1 MTPTTETVELFEVN
15 GLCKFLVCLC
25 LTNAGMLRELEV
37 DRERVTML
45 REIGNGNF
53 SNVME
58 ASVVGSDGESV
69 IMAAKVALLQVDDGD
84 RNQLFDEAVRQRGLS
99 HDNVVRLLGVC
110 FTGTPCFLLLE
121 YMANGDLKAYLRQCE
136 SGTCQLTAEHLA
148 KLAVDCCAG
157 FSYLQLCKFV
167 HRDLAARN
175 VVLSGSY
182 VAKIGDFGM
191 SRALSSADYYR
202 QNTQATN
209 WALPIRWMAPESYL
223 DGTWNL
229 QTDVW
234 MFGVLLWEIF
244 SLGKHPWHKLADGS
258 VMQAIQQRSK
268 LERPSNCPSEL
279 YDVMMDCWKID
290 ASKRAKAA
298 DIDRRVLTYQRTLSQ
313 AVLAWPVADIGHKQD
328 VTDGMAIDIDSD
340 ARLAAF
346 KELEV
351 DRSLVS
357 LGRVLGSGAFGEVR
371 LGSLLQAG
379 TTVDVAIKTLK
390 DAGGHEESSKFLVEA
405 RILSALSHPN
415 IVTLLAVC
423 AEASPLLMVIE
434 LMPGGD
440 LLKLLRSSGEDMEP
454 DELVSIIEQIAA
466 AMAHLEK
473 HRIVHRDLAARN
485 VLVQSSR
492 PVAVKLSDVGLART
506 LVGSPYYKKSSN
518 DKVPI
523 RWMAPE
529 AVLERRYTSKS
540 DVWSYGVLCWEV
552 FSCGD
557 KPYSGVQPTMM
568 MVEIIK
574 GYRLPRPSHC
584 SADL

>member
-1 MTPTTETVELFEVN
+1 MSRYFNCALFAT
-15 GLCKFLVCLC
+15 F
-25 LTNAGMLRELEV
+25 AGMLRELEV

-69 IMAAKVALLQVDDGD
+69 VMAAKVALQQSDDGD
-84 RNQLFDEAVRQRGLS
+84 RNQLFDEAVRQRALN
-99 HDNVVRLLGVC
+99 HENVVRLLGVC
-110 FTGTPCFLLLE
+110 FTGTPCFILLE
-121 YMANGDLKAYLRQCE
+121 FMANGDLKSYMRQCE
-136 SGTCQLTAEHLA
+136 GASRALTPEQQV

-157 FSYLQLCKFV
+157 FAYLQSCKFV
-167 HRDLAARN
+167 HRDIAARN
-175 VVLSGSY
+175 VVLSGSF

-191 SRALSSADYYR
+191 SRALTNFEYYR
-202 QNTQATN
+202 QNAQSTN

-244 SLGKHPWHKLADGS
+244 SHGKHPWHKLADGS

-268 LERPSNCPSEL
+268 LERPSSCPLEM
-279 YDVMMDCWKID
+279 YDVMMDCWKLD
-290 ASKRAKAA
+290 PRKRARAV
-298 DIDRRVLTYQRTLSQ
+298 DIDRRVLTYQRTLSHS
-313 AVLAWPVADIGHKQD
+313 ALTWPEFDIGHRPG
-328 VTDGMAIDIDSD
+328 VTDDMAIDIDS
-340 ARLAAF
+340 AASQEAF
-346 KELEV
+346 GKLEV
-351 DRSLVS
+351 NRSTVS
-357 LGRVLGSGAFGEVR
+357 LHKVLGSGAFGEVR
-371 LGSLLQAG
+371 LGTLFAG
-379 TTVDVAIKTLK
+379 ATVDVAVKTLK
-390 DAGGHEESSKFLVEA
+390 YTGSQDESAKFLVEA

-415 IVTLLAVC
+415 IVRLLAVC
-423 AEASPLLMVIE
+423 TETSPLLMVIE
-434 LMPGGD
+434 LLPSGD
-440 LLKLLRSSGEDMEP
+440 LLKLLRSSGENMEP
-454 DELVSIIEQIAA
+454 DERVSVIEQIAA

-485 VLVQSSR
+485 ILVQSVR
-492 PVAVKLSDVGLART
+492 PVVVKLSDVGMART
-506 LVGSPYYKKSSN
+506 LVTSPYYKKSSN

-557 KPYSGVQPTMM
+557 KPYAGVQPTML
-568 MVEIIK
+568 MVEIIR
-574 GYRLPRPSHC
+574 GHRLPKPASC
-584 SADL
+584 SADLCVAYWDIGPL